1 MPMIDFTVPRGA
13 LSEEV
18 KADLMAA
25 LSRTVLKW
33 EGAGNKA
40 AESIAWSF
48 LHEPALATVFGQ
60 PLTEP
65 RYRLVVGI
73 PQGLLD
79 DEAKLGM
86 VVEMTD
92 QVLQAEKNGAE
103 ITRDDRLRVWVI
115 INEVIE
121 GNWGGGGQ
129 IFRLADNLRFTG
141 SDEEEI
147 ARRSARLP
155 QHVTVGS

>member
-1 MPMIDFTVPRGA
+1 MPMIDLTVPRGA
-13 LSEEV
+13 LSDEA
-18 KADLMAA
+18 KAELMAA

-79 DEAKLGM
+79 DEERLGM
-86 VVEMTD
+86 VAEMTD
-92 QVLQAEKNGAE
+92 QVLRAEKGAAAL
-103 ITRDDRLRVWVI
+103 TRDDRLRVWVL
-115 INEVIE
+115 INEIPE
-121 GNWGGGGQ
+121 GHWGGGGQ

-141 SDEEEI
+141 SDEAEI
-147 ARRSARLP
+147 ARRSARLSQP
-155 QHVTVGS
+155 VTVGS

>member
-1 MPMIDFTVPRGA
+1 MPMIDLTVPRGA
-13 LSEEV
+13 FSDEV

-33 EGAGNKA
+33 EGTGNKA

-48 LHEPALATVFGQ
+48 LHEPELITVFGQ

-65 RYRLVVGI
+65 RYRIVVGI

-79 DEAKLGM
+79 DEEKLGM
-86 VVEMTD
+86 VVEMTN

-103 ITRDDRLRVWVI
+103 ITRDDRLRVWVFI
-115 INEVIE
+115 DEVTE

-141 SDEEEI
+141 SDEAEI
-147 ARRSARLP
+147 ARRSARLLQP
-155 QHVTVGS
+155 VTARS